1 MGQFSWITSN
11 TKQRI
16 IIDGCMPVA
25 LIDKNN
31 KLYKEDN
38 YQGYGRFGGKDAYEL
53 LAEMNVPEKC
63 TGETRHD
70 RLVGIE
76 LQYSGEPI
84 AYPIKIV
91 ELIPGKEYFYNKL
104 EESEEDKYQG
114 WEIEDDS
121 EDDEN
126 TDSWY

>member
-1 MGQFSWITSN
+1 MGQFSWVTSN

-16 IIDGCMPVA
+16 IIDGGVPVA
-25 LIDKNN
+25 LVDKNN
-31 KLYKEDN
+31 KLYKEEN
-38 YQGYGRFGGKDAYEL
+38 YQGYGVFGGKDAYEL

-70 RLVGIE
+70 RLVGIN
-76 LQYSGEPI
+76 LQFSGEPI

-91 ELIPGKEYFYNKL
+91 ELIPGRQYRYDEL
-104 EESEEDKYQG
+104 EESEEDKHHC
-114 WEIEDDS
+114 WEIDDDP

-126 TDSWY
+126 TDGWY

>member
-25 LIDKNN
+25 LVDKHN
-31 KLYKEDN
+31 KLYKQDN

-53 LAEMNVPEKC
+53 LAEMNAPEKC

-70 RLVGIE
+70 RLVGID

-91 ELIPGKEYFYNKL
+91 ELIPGREYNYDDL
-104 EESEEDKYQG
+104 DPAEEDPLQG
-114 WEIEDDS
+114 WEVS
-121 EDDEN
+121 DDEEN
-126 TDSWY
+126 VDSWY